1 MGYYYYTFHRQRL
14 LSLAA
19 AASCLVVSSVAIAA
33 VEWSRSPPPPPP
45 PPPAHPP
52 SLCAV
57 RYNVQSD
64 CATYSLL
71 NAEQWKSASKARLEC
86 GCVPVQTFAS
96 LLNMSIHDTTGAPSS
111 SIILAP
117 NTQAFQIPCFDVPT
131 CRNRTRYAMTVEGG
145 VGRGVYVY
153 ASNMSAYL
161 GRANGSTDTGWSYES
176 DANTVQSA

>member
-1 MGYYYYTFHRQRL
+1 MGYYYTFHRQRL

-45 PPPAHPP
+45 P

-64 CATYSLL
+64 CAAYSLL
-71 NAEQWKSASKARLEC
+71 DAEQWRSASKTRLEC

-96 LLNMSIHDTTGAPSS
+96 LNNMSINTTGAPSS

-117 NTQAFQIPCFDVPT
+117 NTQAFQFPCFDVPT

-145 VGRGVYVY
+145 EERGVYVY
-153 ASNMSAYL
+153 ASDMSAYL
-161 GRANGSTDTGWSYES
+161 GRVNGSTDRGWSYES
-176 DANTVQSA
+176 DANTG